1 MSRKSTVLIDIWQDE
16 NNASTNITS
25 GGHRYICRLLGTR
38 EVWYCD
44 KLPPILKMLRKRS
57 EDTYFAPR
65 IPHGNRVRTDI
76 LETGVCRIEDS
87 YEITIERW

>member
-1 MSRKSTVLIDIWQDE
+1 MSRKSIVEIDTWQGE
-16 NNASTNITS
+16 INVSTNTTAN
-25 GGHRYICRLLGTR
+25 GHKYICRILGTR

-57 EDTYFAPR
+57 EDIYFVPK

-76 LETGVCRIEDS
+76 LETGVCRIEDL